1 MADAVLWGV
10 RLSPFYLKLEA
21 CLQFSDHPYRRL
33 PAQGSRVENFKY
45 ISRLEQAK
53 RNHSVKRYPQRSPEF
68 DEYPAVPFFSD
79 EANGIQYDSSSI
91 AHWLDDQRA
100 SGSRAPAL
108 NPSAPALSFLN
119 HLIDEAFDEFGLYMV
134 HHMRWV
140 GSAKTQ
146 VMGKLLAQEFKTA
159 LPPGGGAILAKSFP
173 RRQVRRCPYLF
184 SVAPKGYQAGVTRA
198 LTPPSRDGFPE
209 THSLLNQCWKR
220 YLKDL
225 DAVLQQQPYILG
237 ERFTLADASAYG
249 QLAMN
254 LVDKE
259 AADRLLT
266 LAPTTFNWLKKIE
279 HGQHKPNPL
288 KETELLIN
296 PVLKGL
302 LNTIMGTFSALM
314 VQNEKAYQLALEQG
328 ESSFNEAAFNT
339 GKSLYD
345 GQLLGYP
352 FRSVV
357 KTFQVRVWREIKAH
371 WQSLPPTSQQE
382 LRALIDVCEL
392 FD

>member
-21 CLQFSDHPYRRL
+21 CLQFSNHPYRRL
-33 PAQGSRVENFKY
+33 PAQGSRIENVKY
-45 ISRLEQAK
+45 ISTLEQAK
-53 RNHSVKRYPQRSPEF
+53 RNHTVKRYPLRSPEF
-68 DEYPAVPFFSD
+68 DEYPAVPFFSND
-79 EANGIQYDSSSI
+79 SNGIQYDSSSI
-91 AHWLDDQRA
+91 AHWLDDQR
-100 SGSRAPAL
+100 SPESKAPAL
-108 NPSAPALSFLN
+108 RPSAPTLSFLN

-146 VMGKLLAQEFKTA
+146 VMGKLLAQEFRTA
-159 LPPGGGAILAKSFP
+159 LPPGGAAIIKKSFP

-184 SVAPKGYQAGVTRA
+184 SVAPKGYQAGVASA
-198 LTPPSRDGFPE
+198 LTPPSREGFPE
-209 THSLLNQCWKR
+209 THSLLNHCWKR
-220 YLKDL
+220 YVKDI
-225 DAVLQQQPYILG
+225 DAVLQQQPYLLG

-279 HGQHKPNPL
+279 HGQHKPNPMKETKLLFNPAL
-288 KETELLIN
+288 KE
-296 PVLKGL
+296 L

-314 VQNEKAYQLALEQG
+314 VQNEKAYQLALDQG
-328 ESSFNEAAFNT
+328 ESTFNEAAFNA

-371 WQSLPPTSQQE
+371 WQLLPPSSRQE